1 MAADRQPLTKR
12 QQQVLDFIRS
22 WMRDNPYPPTVREIG
37 EGLDLSSPSTVQ
49 AHLKQI
55 EAKGYIRRGE
65 SKSRS
70 IELVD
75 PLEDEAPI
83 QPELPRNV
91 VTLPLVGRVAAGEP
105 ILAEQNI
112 EDNVPLPTDIVSDAA
127 SFLLEVHGESMIEA
141 GILDGDY
148 VVVREQQTANNGDI
162 VVAMIDEGATVK
174 TFFRESDC
182 IRLQPQNSSMDP
194 IYTRDAAILGKVIAL
209 FRSL

>member
-37 EGLDLSSPSTVQ
+37 EGLALSSPSTVQ

-75 PLEDEAPI
+75 PLDDAVAPE
-83 QPELPRNV
+83 PELPRNV
-91 VTLPLVGRVAAGEP
+91 VSLPLVGRVAAGEP

-112 EDNVPLPTDIVSDAA
+112 EDNVPLPTDIVGDAA
-127 SFLLEVHGESMIEA
+127 SFLLEVHGESMINA

-148 VVVREQQTANNGDI
+148 VVVREQSTANNGDI

-174 TFFRESDC
+174 TFYREPDR
-182 IRLQPQNSSMDP
+182 IRLQPQNPSMDP